1 MRVLFVCTGNICRSP
16 LAERLLRSWAGDA
29 LGAGAA
35 ELTVGSA
42 GTAAIDGT
50 PMDPHSAQALT
61 ELGGNP
67 EGFRARRLAP
77 GESLDADLVLT
88 MTRAQRQLVLHADPR
103 SLRRVF
109 TLAEAA
115 GLLPLADRDGLP
127 PLPVPQRA
135 RELAVRLDAAR
146 AYRRGTD
153 EDDVRDP
160 IGRPL
165 EVHRQVAAR
174 IAGALRPLADVLVS
188 PAGTPLGAG
197 VPAPGPAEPA
207 LSIGAEAAARRRN
220 PAGTTGARSGTG
232 AARSGLLA
240 WCS

>member
-16 LAERLLRSWAGDA
+16 LAERLLRSWARDA

-35 ELTVGSA
+35 DLTVGSA

-50 PMDPHSAQALT
+50 PMDPHSAQVLT
-61 ELGGNP
+61 ELGGSP
-67 EGFRARRLAP
+67 EGFRARRLVP
-77 GESLDADLVLT
+77 GEAVDADLVLT
-88 MTRAQRQLVLHADPR
+88 MSRAQRRLVLHSDPR

-109 TLAEAA
+109 TLPEAA
-115 GLLPLADRDGLP
+115 GLLPLADREGLP
-127 PLPVPQRA
+127 LLPVPERA

-146 AYRRGTD
+146 AHRRGTD

-174 IAGALRPLADVLVS
+174 IAGALRPLADVLVL
-188 PAGTPLGAG
+188 PLSVT
-197 VPAPGPAEPA
+197 VPAPAETEPRGRPTPAT
-207 LSIGAEAAARRRN
+207 GARATTRPRDSRQ
-220 PAGTTGARSGTG
+220 TTGATSARG
-232 AARSGLLA
+232 AAPSGLLS